1 MTARALKPRV
11 TYRVSDL
18 AELMNF
24 DERTV
29 VAWLARNNVK
39 VERVGL
45 KRGRVV
51 WLADLLQAF
60 PELERSLEALKDLHG
75 GT

>member
-1 MTARALKPRV
+1 MTKPPLRPAV
-11 TYRVSDL
+11 AYRVSDL
-18 AELMNF
+18 AELLDF

-29 VAWLARNNVK
+29 VAWLGRHGVS
-39 VERVGL
+39 VETIGT

-60 PELERSLEALKDLHG
+60 PQLERSLEALKDFHG
-75 GT
+75 GA